1 MLIVQSM
8 VEAAMTGTAT
18 RAPVGDL
25 LREWRRRRRRSQ
37 MDLALDAGI
46 STRHL
51 SFVETGRSRPSA
63 DMVLR
68 LAEELGVP
76 LRDRNDLL
84 LAAGYAP
91 VYRRRPLDDPE
102 MEPIRAALQV
112 VLDGHAP
119 NPALAVDQG
128 WNLVGANDALALIT
142 DGVAAEL
149 LEPPVNVL
157 RVALHP
163 RGLAP
168 RIANLTEWRG
178 HLLERLGRQ
187 VALSADP
194 DLAALLEEL
203 EALPGG
209 DGDRPPADPATA
221 LVVPLRMRDADGRE
235 LTFVSTVTTFGTALD
250 LTAAELSVE
259 SFFPADAATAEAL
272 RRAAG

>member
-1 MLIVQSM
+1 M
-8 VEAAMTGTAT
+8 AA
-18 RAPVGDL
+18 P
-25 LREWRRRRRRSQ
+25 
-37 MDLALDAGI
+37 
-46 STRHL
+46 
-51 SFVETGRSRPSA
+51 
-63 DMVLR
+63 
-68 LAEELGVP
+68 
-76 LRDRNDLL
+76 
-84 LAAGYAP
+84 
-91 VYRRRPLDDPE
+91 RPLDDPE

-128 WNLVGANDALALIT
+128 RNLVAANDALALIT
-142 DGVAAEL
+142 DGVAPEL
-149 LEPPVNVL
+149 LEPPVNFL

-163 RGLAP
+163 GGLAP

-209 DGDRPPADPATA
+209 DGDRPPA
-221 LVVPLRMRDADGRE
+221 R
-235 LTFVSTVTTFGTALD
+235 
-250 LTAAELSVE
+250 LTAAE
-259 SFFPADAATAEAL
+259 PASSRSSRPTPPPPEAL

>member
-1 MLIVQSM
+1 
-8 VEAAMTGTAT
+8 MTGTAT

-68 LAEELGVP
+68 LADELGVP

-91 VYRRRPLDDPE
+91 VYRRRALDDPE

-119 NPALAVDQG
+119 NPAIAVDQG
-128 WNLVGANDALALIT
+128 WNLVAANDALAALT
-142 DGVAAEL
+142 AGVAPEL
-149 LEPPVNVL
+149 LEPPANVL

-163 RGLAP
+163 DGLAP
-168 RIANLTEWRG
+168 RIANLAEWRA
-178 HLLERLGRQ
+178 HLLERLRRQ
-187 VALSADP
+187 VGLSADP
-194 DLAALLEEL
+194 ELAALLEEL
-203 EALPGG
+203 EALPADA
-209 DGDRPPADPATA
+209 DGEPPPADPGQA
-221 LVVPLRMRDADGRE
+221 LVVPLRMYDGEGGE
-235 LTFVSTVTTFGTALD
+235 LAFVSTITTFGTALD

-259 SFFPADAATAEAL
+259 SFFPADAATAGAL
-272 RRAAG
+272 RRLAS